1 MAESNSDLNFESVKI
16 GDPLGP
22 QEFHLS
28 KDQVRA
34 YAKTTGMWVP
44 RFTDDEAARKEG
56 LPGMITPGNMSLA
69 ILSKLVTDWIG
80 ASGAQ
85 LTRMGTTYRQPVI
98 PDHTITLEGIERRQR
113 LPVVV
118 YELVRVDPAAQEH
131 ALRLRVRP
139 GRHRCTERWLRAPGR
154 NAGQPDSELVGDRLH
169 SPLTVR
175 AVPLRQLVAR
185 SKRRPAVL
193 PWRHTRSAPTT
204 RRRSHDATA
213 NEG

>member
-1 MAESNSDLNFESVKI
+1 MAENNSDLTFESVKI

-28 KDQVRA
+28 KDRVRA

-85 LTRMGTTYRQPVI
+85 LTRMGTTYRQPVM
-98 PDHTITLEGIERRQR
+98 PDHTIMLQGFVTDKNETKQTVEMDIWLENEDGER
-113 LPVVV
+113 
-118 YELVRVDPAAQEH
+118 LVIGTA
-131 ALRLRVRP
+131 
-139 GRHRCTERWLRAPGR
+139 
-154 NAGQPDSELVGDRLH
+154 
-169 SPLTVR
+169 TVHFPR
-175 AVPLRQLVAR
+175 
-185 SKRRPAVL
+185 
-193 PWRHTRSAPTT
+193 
-204 RRRSHDATA
+204 
-213 NEG
+213 

>member
-1 MAESNSDLNFESVKI
+1 MAENKSGVTFESVKI

-34 YAKTTGMWVP
+34 YARTTGIWVP

-98 PDHTITLEGIERRQR
+98 PDHTITLQGFVTDKNESNRTAEMDIWLENEDGER
-113 LPVVV
+113 LVV
-118 YELVRVDPAAQEH
+118 
-131 ALRLRVRP
+131 
-139 GRHRCTERWLRAPGR
+139 G
-154 NAGQPDSELVGDRLH
+154 
-169 SPLTVR
+169 
-175 AVPLRQLVAR
+175 
-185 SKRRPAVL
+185 
-193 PWRHTRSAPTT
+193 
-204 RRRSHDATA
+204 TA
-213 NEG
+213 SVHFPR